1 MNVDEVHDEQFRSSA
16 YGPHSRVPTLGIAK
30 CRPDQDRGSELVF
43 VSLDIG
49 PIVGVLALCGT
60 TLVRKIWVGPIS
72 AKFGAHSI
80 FLPPHVGPI
89 ILTVP

>member
-1 MNVDEVHDEQFRSSA
+1 MNVEEVHDEQFRSPA
-16 YGPHSRVPTLGIAK
+16 CGPHSRVPTLGIAK
-30 CRPDQDRGSELVF
+30 CRPGQDRGSELVF

-72 AKFGAHSI
+72 AKFGAHQ
-80 FLPPHVGPI
+80 I
-89 ILTVP
+89 ILTPSSGPIKLNS